1 MVSFRQLTSSHR
13 TLITFL
19 YLQVLAN
26 EMNLQQT
33 VIHQASQ
40 ALNCCTD
47 EEHGKGSQVE
57 AEAQRLLLVAS
68 RSILPSYSTLS
79 KVYTCWLGCFVI
91 SRFLAVV
98 LRLEFLFSIHPAERR
113 EALKAEL
120 DRLKGDPTG
129 QKKAPAGPDPTSI
142 SASKGSIT
150 LQELRLPLK
159 ADFVCSTANRPGT
172 IT

>member
-1 MVSFRQLTSSHR
+1 ML
-13 TLITFL
+13 
-19 YLQVLAN
+19 
-26 EMNLQQT
+26 
-33 VIHQASQ
+33 
-40 ALNCCTD
+40 
-47 EEHGKGSQVE
+47 K
-57 AEAQRLLLVAS
+57 
-68 RSILPSYSTLS
+68 
-79 KVYTCWLGCFVI
+79 
-91 SRFLAVV
+91 
-98 LRLEFLFSIHPAERR
+98 LEFLISIHPAERR

-129 QKKAPAGPDPTSI
+129 QKKAPAGPDPASI